1 MRLFKVL
8 GALAGLVLFGIV
20 SGYGRYKI
28 ALLVCL
34 CRILNLRSLQAIVP
48 ISLAYIFLNPP
59 FSGIVNTHWPDVQL
73 ILRAR
78 YGENDLGDPAVKYFG
93 LVARLLV
100 GYGLFRLLCRYSL
113 RQKMILLHL
122 ATFALILSSGMY
134 LHSGPVTAAVGLYFL
149 TTFCWHVPVLAYL
162 LLDHTGLTPGQFLR
176 LYLVPFWETSPN
188 PQPILDLPPEEDRE
202 DELLDRSLVLALQF
216 SAVIVCS
223 NLVQAVLY
231 DTTFYGRDLP
241 VPFAPLPNI
250 GVIGITNSVFL
261 VYPRWQ
267 VWIAVLW
274 SGLHRV
280 TGYFALGV
288 FIECCRLTLG
298 YRVPRR
304 FVFPWGINS
313 FGEFY
318 SCIMPY
324 YVVAVNRVYLHPI
337 YTYLRLKGWG
347 RKWGFELATLLAIFL
362 ANLSIHVVKDVQLVG
377 VVGGSEYLFRSILTE
392 IPYCIVLFTFLRF
405 LGVPGRLSKSTPAPV
420 KFLFL
425 LVLYSTAM
433 IFRTGGI
440 WVDLESR
447 LRFVGA
453 LYLGIGL

>member
-1 MRLFKVL
+1 MRPLKVL
-8 GALAGLVLFGIV
+8 GALASLILLGLV

-34 CRILNLRSLQAIVP
+34 CRLLNLRSLSVLVP
-48 ISLAYIFLNPP
+48 ITLAFLFLNPP
-59 FSGIVNTHWPDVQL
+59 FTGIVNTHWPDVSL

-93 LVARLLV
+93 LVARLLI
-100 GYGLFRLLCRYSL
+100 GYGLFRLLCRFSL
-113 RQKMILLHL
+113 RQKVILLHL
-122 ATFALILSSGMY
+122 ATLALILSSGIF
-134 LHSGPVTAAVGLYFL
+134 LDSGPVTAAVGLYFL
-149 TTFCWHVPVLAYL
+149 ITFCWHVPVLAYL
-162 LLDHTGLTPGQFLR
+162 LLDHARLTGAQFLR

-188 PQPILDLPPEEDRE
+188 PQPVLELAPEEDRD
-202 DELLDRSLVLALQF
+202 DELLERCMALALKF
-216 SAVIVCS
+216 SLVIVCS
-223 NLVQAVLY
+223 NLVQAVLFN
-231 DTTFYGRDLP
+231 TSFYGRSLNL
-241 VPFAPLPNI
+241 PFAPLPNLGI
-250 GVIGITNSVFL
+250 VGITNSVFL

-267 VWIAVLW
+267 IWISVLW
-274 SGLHRV
+274 SGLHRI
-280 TGYFALGV
+280 TSYFALSV
-288 FIECCRLTLG
+288 FIECCRLLLG

-304 FVFPWGINS
+304 FVFPWGVNS

-347 RKWGFELATLLAIFL
+347 RKWGFELATLLAVFL
-362 ANLSIHVVKDVQLVG
+362 ANLSIHIVKDVQLVG
-377 VVGGSEYLFRSILTE
+377 VVGGPEYLLRNILTE

-405 LGVPGRLSKSTPAPV
+405 LGVPGRLSKSTPALL

-447 LRFVGA
+447 VRFVGA